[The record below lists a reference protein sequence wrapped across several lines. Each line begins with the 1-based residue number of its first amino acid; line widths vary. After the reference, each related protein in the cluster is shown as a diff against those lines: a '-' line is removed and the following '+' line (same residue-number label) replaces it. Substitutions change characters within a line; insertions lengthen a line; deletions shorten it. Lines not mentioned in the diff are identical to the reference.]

1 MRYISLCSGIEA
13 ATVAWHPFGFK
24 AVAYSE
30 IDHYASQ
37 LLNHYYR
44 DTPNLG
50 DMSDY
55 DNWPELECDLSVAG
69 TPCQSFSIVGRRAG
83 LDDPR
88 GHLALIYLGIVRK
101 FRPRWFLWEN
111 VAGVLSSNG
120 GRDFASFLQALAQL
134 GYGYA
139 YRILDARYFGVPQ
152 SRRRVY
158 VVGYLGDWR
167 GPAAVL
173 FQPGTLQPATRKD
186 GEAWTRKTSFQHST
200 EEYSRGQYPVGS
212 QNVAGSLRK
221 HRGSGYRKNGGPVE
235 GFALYA
241 NAVRHLTPVEWERLQ
256 GFPDNYTAIPYK
268 EHHVAPDSYRYA
280 ALGNSMA
287 VPVMRWLGERIQAV
301 DMLKKSLTNSQG

>member
-1 MRYISLCSGIEA
+1 MRYLSLCSGIEA
-13 ATVAWHPFGFK
+13 ATVAWEPLGFK
-24 AVAYSE
+24 PAAFSE
-30 IDHYASQ
+30 IDPFASA
-37 LLNHYYR
+37 LLDYKYG
-44 DTPNLG
+44 TVANLG
-50 DMSDY
+50 DMNEYQSWSDMQF
-55 DNWPELECDLSVAG
+55 DILVGG

-88 GHLALIYLGIVRK
+88 GNLALVYLAIAERY
-101 FRPRWFLWEN
+101 RPRWFIWEN
-111 VAGVLSSNG
+111 VPGVLSSG
-120 GRDFASFLQALAQL
+120 GGTDFRCFIDQASKL
-134 GYGYA
+134 GYGLA

-167 GPAAVL
+167 CAAAVL
-173 FQPGTLQPATRKD
+173 FQPGTLRPATRKD
-186 GEAWTRKTSFQHST
+186 GETWTRTTSFQHGT
-200 EEYSRGQYPVGS
+200 EEYGRGQYPVGS

-256 GFPDNYTAIPYK
+256 GFPDNYTRIPYK
-268 EHHVAPDSYRYA
+268 THDAAPDNYRYA

-301 DMLKKSLTNSQG
+301 DQIKKSWTNSQD